1 MKHALDSSARPKV
14 TVGLMWH
21 SIDSPNLGVA
31 ALTHAQ
37 LGLLREAADAAR
49 VDPTFILMGWAQ
61 DADSAGGSEFSAAR
75 QIDGRRLFGLDPAW
89 RSALNKCDLV
99 LDIGEGDSFSD
110 IYGWKRL
117 LYMLMTKFVAS
128 RGNRPLVLSPQTIGP
143 FRGRVAAWAAD
154 RAMKRASLI
163 VTRDGQSSAYV
174 KSRNVRTTLL
184 EATDVAF
191 ALPFQARRASG
202 GAPSVGLNVSGLLW
216 NGGYNGGNQFG
227 LRADYRQTTLALLD
241 GLVAAGAEIHLVSH
255 VVTADRQAEDDL
267 RACQA
272 VAAQRPGT
280 VVVPPFA
287 TPMAAK
293 SWISGTEFFVG
304 ARMHACIAAFS
315 SGVPCMPL
323 AYSRKFAGLF
333 GTLGYPHVADL
344 TAEDGATVLR
354 RTLDAYAN
362 RELLK
367 GEVRAG
373 RARADEKL
381 DAYRKE
387 LASLLGSAGRG

>member
-1 MKHALDSSARPKV
+1 MTHARDASPRPKV

-21 SIDSPNLGVA
+21 SLDSPNLGVT

-37 LGLLREAADAAR
+37 LRLLRDAADAAS
-49 VDPTFILMGWAQ
+49 VDPTFVLMGWAQ
-61 DADSAGGSEFSAAR
+61 DAVRTDGAELNEAW
-75 QIDGRRLFGLDPAW
+75 QLNGRRLIGIDPAW
-89 RSALNKCDLV
+89 RRALNGCDLV

-117 LYMLMTKFVAS
+117 VYMLLTKFIAS

-143 FRGRVAAWAAD
+143 FRGRVAAWTAD
-154 RAMKRASLI
+154 RAMERASLI

-174 KSRNVRTTLL
+174 RSRNVRSPVL

-191 ALPFQARRASG
+191 ALPFQPRPVSA

-216 NGGYNGGNQFG
+216 NGGYNGANQFG

-241 GLVAAGAEIHLVSH
+241 GLAAAGAQIHLVSH

-272 VAAQRPGT
+272 VAAQRPGAL
-280 VVVPPFA
+280 VVPPFD

-293 SWISGTEFFVG
+293 SWISGTNFFVG

-333 GTLGYPHVADL
+333 GTLGYPHVGDL
-344 TAEDGATVLR
+344 TAEDGATIVR
-354 RTLDAYAN
+354 RALDAYAN
-362 RELLK
+362 RDALK
-367 GEVRAG
+367 VEVRAG

-387 LASLLGSAGRG
+387 LALLLGSAGRG